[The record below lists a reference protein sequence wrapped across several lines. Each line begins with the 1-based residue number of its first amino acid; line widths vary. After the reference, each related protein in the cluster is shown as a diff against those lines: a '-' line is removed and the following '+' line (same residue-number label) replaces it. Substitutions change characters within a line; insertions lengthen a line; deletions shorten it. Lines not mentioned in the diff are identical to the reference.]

1 MVTTTNIILNKEEF
15 KAAIQESIEA
25 NTSEIW
31 LKMFHHEI
39 DSKTALGII
48 GKHRNTLTKLIK
60 TKELVPVSGDKSKY
74 MFRLSD
80 VLNQLIK

>member
-1 MVTTTNIILNKEEF
+1 METTTNIILNQDEF
-15 KAAIQESIEA
+15 EKAIQKSIEA
-25 NTSEIW
+25 NTSDIW
-31 LKMFHHEI
+31 LKRFHHEI
-39 DSKTALGII
+39 DSKTALGLLK
-48 GKHRNTLTKLIK
+48 KHRNTLTKLIK